1 MRSKRRFGKKHNNST
16 TDRPHNFRIK
26 TNIFICY
33 KYLLL
38 GYYQEVQAE
47 DGRSFQIE
55 APSLVIQQQEE
66 VIDEEEVD
74 ENYDPTFFLQNL
86 QPTASAQ
93 SQSSASGA
101 GAGPGPGGDS
111 TTIVTGTIDVSAA
124 VNAAVDNNEDVVV
137 NLEPTEIVE
146 GQSLSN
152 LEMLTSDGTIVPAN
166 NALDVITEDLD
177 ISDDSDEDHEPMETN
192 QETKPDPPP
201 PSEEANAPNNA
212 SSEADDD
219 FMMF

>member
-1 MRSKRRFGKKHNNST
+1 MNQ
-16 TDRPHNFRIK
+16 IK
-26 TNIFICY
+26 WF
-33 KYLLL
+33 LSSFL

-55 APSLVIQQQEE
+55 APNLVIQQQEE

-74 ENYDPTFFLQNL
+74 ENYDPTFFLQSL
-86 QPTASAQ
+86 QPT
-93 SQSSASGA
+93 SASGSATEPA
-101 GAGPGPGGDS
+101 GGGSGGDS

-177 ISDDSDEDHEPMETN
+177 ISDDSNNDHEPLETN
-192 QETKPDPPP
+192 QETKQPDSPLD
-201 PSEEANAPNNA
+201 ENVDKEI
-212 SSEADDD
+212 SSNQQQPISNPYQCSI
-219 FMMF
+219 M

>member
-1 MRSKRRFGKKHNNST
+1 MNQ
-16 TDRPHNFRIK
+16 IK
-26 TNIFICY
+26 WF
-33 KYLLL
+33 LSSFL

-55 APSLVIQQQEE
+55 APNLVIQQQEE

-74 ENYDPTFFLQNL
+74 ENYDPTFFLQSL
-86 QPTASAQ
+86 QPT
-93 SQSSASGA
+93 SASGSATEAA
-101 GAGPGPGGDS
+101 GGSGGDS

-152 LEMLTSDGTIVPAN
+152 LEMLTSDGNIVPAN

-177 ISDDSDEDHEPMETN
+177 ISDDSDDDHEPMEPN
-192 QETKPDPPP
+192 HETKQPDPPP

>member
-1 MRSKRRFGKKHNNST
+1 MVLFYEFT
-16 TDRPHNFRIK
+16 
-26 TNIFICY
+26 Y
-33 KYLLL
+33 YLL

-55 APSLVIQQQEE
+55 APNLVIQQQEE
-66 VIDEEEVD
+66 VFEEEEVD
-74 ENYDPTFFLQNL
+74 ENYDPTFFLQSL
-86 QPTASAQ
+86 QPT
-93 SQSSASGA
+93 SASGPASEA
-101 GAGPGPGGDS
+101 GPPGPGGDS

-124 VNAAVDNNEDVVV
+124 INAAIDNTEDVVV

-177 ISDDSDEDHEPMETN
+177 ISDDSDDEDHEPMETN
-192 QETKPDPPP
+192 QDSAKPEPPP

>member
-1 MRSKRRFGKKHNNST
+1 MNQ
-16 TDRPHNFRIK
+16 IK
-26 TNIFICY
+26 WF
-33 KYLLL
+33 LSSFL

-55 APSLVIQQQEE
+55 APNLVIQQQEE

-74 ENYDPTFFLQNL
+74 ENYDPTFFLQSL
-86 QPTASAQ
+86 QPT
-93 SQSSASGA
+93 SASGSATEPA
-101 GAGPGPGGDS
+101 GGGSGGDS

-152 LEMLTSDGTIVPAN
+152 LEMLTSDGNIVPAN
-166 NALDVITEDLD
+166 NALDVITENLD
-177 ISDDSDEDHEPMETN
+177 ISDDSDDDHEPLETN
-192 QETKPDPPP
+192 QETKQPDPPP

>member
-1 MRSKRRFGKKHNNST
+1 MKY
-16 TDRPHNFRIK
+16 HNFAV
-26 TNIFICY
+26 IFFVTTKI
-33 KYLLL
+33 
-38 GYYQEVQAE
+38 
-47 DGRSFQIE
+47 SW
-55 APSLVIQQQEE
+55 
-66 VIDEEEVD
+66 
-74 ENYDPTFFLQNL
+74 NQNL
-86 QPTASAQ
+86 KFCFSPT
-93 SQSSASGA
+93 
-101 GAGPGPGGDS
+101 
-111 TTIVTGTIDVSAA
+111 VTGTIDVSAA

-201 PSEEANAPNNA
+201 PSEEANAPNTA
-212 SSEADDD
+212 SEADDD

>member
-1 MRSKRRFGKKHNNST
+1 MKNIKRDKKSRRAQMNKTYNELNPDGERS
-16 TDRPHNFRIK
+16 NFDDDEDEEDEDWQEVENEPGFTVAMPVVDAQTPR
-26 TNIFICY
+26 
-33 KYLLL
+33 

-55 APSLVIQQQEE
+55 APNLVIQQHQEE
-66 VIDEEEVD
+66 VNIDEEEVD

-86 QPTASAQ
+86 QPTPAAQ
-93 SQSSASGA
+93 PSTSGASGP
-101 GAGPGPGGDS
+101 PGPGGDS

-152 LEMLTSDGTIVPAN
+152 LEMLTS
-166 NALDVITEDLD
+166 
-177 ISDDSDEDHEPMETN
+177 
-192 QETKPDPPP
+192 
-201 PSEEANAPNNA
+201 
-212 SSEADDD
+212 
-219 FMMF
+219 

>member
-1 MRSKRRFGKKHNNST
+1 MPKLHEDIIKRDFDDDEDEEDEDWQEVENEPGFTVTMPVVDAQTPR
-16 TDRPHNFRIK
+16 
-26 TNIFICY
+26 
-33 KYLLL
+33 
-38 GYYQEVQAE
+38 GYFQGVQAE

-55 APSLVIQQQEE
+55 APNLVIQQHQEE
-66 VIDEEEVD
+66 VNIDEEEVD

-86 QPTASAQ
+86 QPTPAAAQ
-93 SQSSASGA
+93 PSTSGASGP
-101 GAGPGPGGDS
+101 PGPGGDS

-166 NALDVITEDLD
+166 NA
-177 ISDDSDEDHEPMETN
+177 
-192 QETKPDPPP
+192 
-201 PSEEANAPNNA
+201 
-212 SSEADDD
+212 
-219 FMMF
+219 